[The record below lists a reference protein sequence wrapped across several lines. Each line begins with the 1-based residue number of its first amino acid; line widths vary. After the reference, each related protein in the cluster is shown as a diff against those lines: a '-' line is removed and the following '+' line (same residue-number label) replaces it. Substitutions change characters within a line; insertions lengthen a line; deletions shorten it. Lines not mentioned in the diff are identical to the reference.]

1 MMWPCQLLSCQTSND
16 SRVCVLE
23 MKCRHANYTNVFA
36 LPGNFVGVT
45 IDPGG
50 GAGCPV
56 CFKRSTTFHR
66 ERIVA

>member
-1 MMWPCQLLSCQTSND
+1 
-16 SRVCVLE
+16 

-66 ERIVA
+66 ERIVAWREILKQNY